1 MNDVIRLTRQELYN
15 LVWSEPVWT
24 LAKRYGFS
32 DVWLAK
38 ICRKHNIPRPP
49 RGYWARKH
57 AGFRVTQTPL
67 PKKGTESTIEIHT
80 NPSDHSGLNK
90 KKTFL
95 QEAGLARRR
104 LKIRVVPGS
113 LQDPHPLVKRSAE
126 ILASCNIDPNG
137 LIIPPTECC
146 LDIHVTKDSLPRA
159 LRILDTLIKFLVDKG
174 FEVSLSAGRTMV
186 KILNIDVGM
195 SIGEELTRKRLKA
208 IDHNLEGHYEFG
220 YLLYEATATP
230 SGRLFL
236 TIHDDKTPTGMG
248 RHLTWRD
255 TEPTRLEDTLRRFVT
270 GLARVAALK
279 RAQTSQQIDS
289 Q

>member
-1 MNDVIRLTRQELYN
+1 MNDMIRLTRQELYHQ
-15 LVWSEPVWT
+15 VWSEPMWT

-57 AGFRVTQTPL
+57 GGYRVTQAPL
-67 PKKGTESTIEIHT
+67 PKKGTESIIAIRTY
-80 NPSDHSGLNK
+80 PSCRSGLNK

-104 LKIRVVPGS
+104 MKIPVVPDS
-113 LQDPHPLVKRSAE
+113 LHDPHPLVKSSAE

-137 LIIPPTECC
+137 LIMPPTEDC
-146 LDIHVTKDSLPRA
+146 LDIHVTRDSLPRA
-159 LRILDTLIKFLVDKG
+159 LLILDTLIKFLVGKG
-174 FEVSLSAGRTMV
+174 FEVFVSGGRTVV
-186 KILNIDVGM
+186 KILDIDVGM
-195 SIGEELTRKRLKA
+195 SIGEELARKRLKA
-208 IDHNLEGHYEFG
+208 IDHNLAGHYEFG
-220 YLLYEATATP
+220 YLLYEANATP

-236 TIHDDKTPTGMG
+236 TIHDEKTPTVMG

-255 TEPTRLEDTLRRFVT
+255 TESTRLENTLRRFVT

-279 RAQTSQQIDS
+279 KDQMPLQPHQL
-289 Q
+289 